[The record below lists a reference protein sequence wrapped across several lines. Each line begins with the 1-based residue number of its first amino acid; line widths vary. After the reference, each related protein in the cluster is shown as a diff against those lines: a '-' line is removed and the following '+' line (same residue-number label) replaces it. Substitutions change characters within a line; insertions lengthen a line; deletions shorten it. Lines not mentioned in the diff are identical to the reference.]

1 MYNSALNLTR
11 LLGLAAIGA
20 VIAGCGSG
28 DSSGDP
34 PPAGTARIDVTVSSD
49 SGPVSG
55 AAVSFQTTDAS
66 GANKKYETQT
76 GANGNAI
83 LDMPLAEVRGVKQP
97 AGTVVKEGYEPQT
110 IICAGFDKDPAY
122 CEADVKLIALA
133 PNVSIPV
140 NGDTVWHIGDSN
152 YQGQVNSQ
160 LQKKAP
166 DGPTL
171 EFEISDWAAQ
181 VAKNGVTKA
190 TVVLDHK
197 GWQTSLCPS
206 NTIAIVGDA
215 GTVSRAGGNSPDDGG
230 WGGGQQEA
238 APFDFLVQGVGTL
251 SAKVRISA
259 GACLGPDLDDFEINR
274 MRVYFCGTD
283 YQGKH
288 GSCIPAE

>member
-206 NTIAIVGDA
+206 NTIAIVSDA

-274 MRVYFCGTD
+274 MRVYFCGNDKAT
-283 YQGKH
+283 
-288 GSCIPAE
+288 CIPGR